1 MSPQQLYIA
10 YMTIV
15 RKEVIRFLRIWPQ
28 TFLPAVM
35 TTVLYFLIFGK
46 FIGSQISDIEGVSYM
61 AFIVPGLV
69 MMAIL
74 NGSFQNIAFSFF
86 QLKFMKTVEE
96 ILVSPMP
103 AWTVVC
109 GYVTGSLLRGLVI
122 GILVFASAYIFEV
135 IPVAHPFLALLIA
148 SATAI
153 LFSLVGL
160 VNAIYAKGFDGINI
174 IPTFVI
180 MPLTYLGGVFYSL
193 SLLPPIWQ
201 VISHFNP
208 VLYMVSAFRYSILGF
223 ADVPFTTAIAV
234 LFGCVLFLFGWLLLQ
249 IVHIRLWS
257 VH

>member
-1 MSPQQLYIA
+1 MNSKQLYTA

-28 TFLPAVM
+28 TFLPSVM
-35 TTVLYFLIFGK
+35 TTVLYFLIFGT
-46 FIGSQISDIEGVSYM
+46 FIGSQIKAVGGVSYM

-109 GYVTGSLLRGLVI
+109 GYITGSLLRGLVI
-122 GILVFASAYIFEV
+122 GLLVFSSAYIFEV

-148 SATAI
+148 SMTAI

-193 SLLPPIWQ
+193 SLLPHVWQ

-223 ADVPFTTAIAV
+223 SDIAFGTSMLALFGFTAIMFTWV
-234 LFGCVLFLFGWLLLQ
+234 LYLFKTGRGLKA
-249 IVHIRLWS
+249 
-257 VH
+257 